1 MLTVTK
7 IQAKYMYSLCRH
19 LCLENNQYVFCN
31 ADIKDRS
38 QFETFDKLQPGI
50 KNVLN
55 GINKK
60 LDLTPRQQ
68 TRLLVS
74 RTVADLDTS
83 SVIQKEHIVSL
94 LGRMSLQR

>member
-1 MLTVTK
+1 
-7 IQAKYMYSLCRH
+7 MYSLCSH

-38 QFETFDKLQPGI
+38 QSETFDKLQPGI